1 MMRKLALAWMV
12 PVIAFAGP
20 AAAQDKIKSFV
31 PENATTLTTS
41 FDCKQKYLTI
51 IWFRGYSD
59 PDVLQAG
66 KAAATTYGY
75 PGALMTG
82 DGDTNAFYIRAIDVR
97 DMSGLLRSIKQL
109 KNTNGMRIGY
119 IPLENRYSTI
129 EEQQDA
135 MDDSPPESIVELG
148 GETC

>member
-1 MMRKLALAWMV
+1 MRKVALALLA
-12 PVIAFAGP
+12 PAIALAAP
-20 AAAQDKIKSFV
+20 AAAQDKLKSFV
-31 PENATTLTTS
+31 PDSATTVTTS

-66 KAAATTYGY
+66 RAAAATYGL
-75 PGALMTG
+75 PGALMNG
-82 DGDTNAFYIRAIDVR
+82 DGDTNAFYIRAVDVR

-119 IPLENRYSTI
+119 IPLEDRYSTI
-129 EEQQDA
+129 DEQQDA